1 MNTRI
6 IALLVIALGIAA
18 YLYVKASPT
27 PHANAPVDE
36 THAEESHT
44 EEAHDA
50 DAPEG
55 MSMDEHKKLMDDGE
69 TWMAMGN
76 EISPALLHASPG
88 QELTFASH
96 ENFPIELKTADG
108 AYATPLANPG
118 DAHSTFKAPMK
129 PGRYEFVSS
138 HDATVKAVLIV
149 EE

>member
-6 IALLVIALGIAA
+6 IALFVAVLGIAA
-18 YLYVKASPT
+18 LLYTTVPPT
-27 PHANAPVDE
+27 PHASAPVNE
-36 THAEESHT
+36 THAEETHA
-44 EEAHDA
+44 EETHDTGA
-50 DAPEG
+50 REG

-69 TWMAMGN
+69 TWMAMSN

-96 ENFPIELKTADG
+96 ENFPIQLKTADG
-108 AYATPLANPG
+108 AYSTPLANPG
-118 DAHSTFKAPMK
+118 DPHSAFTAPTK

-138 HDATVKAVLIV
+138 HDASVKAVLIV